1 MKRPALILFLVLS
14 LFSSCTNDGSGE
26 KERLTRLPERTAEE
40 KEREDTLLS
49 ELDLLKRDQ
58 CMQGAT
64 LGYLFLDCSGKEPRI
79 IAEQDPS
86 KPLIPA
92 STLKL
97 FVTGAALDLYGKPIV
112 PEITVTNLNS
122 INWRSSRIMR
132 RIGGTVY
139 QKSTN
144 AAGARAVIE
153 FWKSKGV
160 DTRGMYLDDGNGLSR
175 NNAIS
180 PRQLVDALFVAQ
192 RSPYFR
198 YFYESLPL
206 SGLTGTLKKAMK
218 GTPAQGRIRAKTGT
232 IASVKSFAGY
242 AHTLSG
248 KKVIFAI
255 IVNGFYCRPKVIKKK
270 LEAVLVR
277 MAEI

>member
-1 MKRPALILFLVLS
+1 MKRLVLLLFLSVIT
-14 LFSSCTNDGSGE
+14 FSCTNDGS
-26 KERLTRLPERTAEE
+26 KNDRSLSQIKDPATT
-40 KEREDTLLS
+40 ERETVDSLLD
-49 ELDLLKRDQ
+49 ELDQLKGDR
-58 CMQGAT
+58 CMEGAS
-64 LGYLFLDCSGKEPRI
+64 LGYLFIDCTGKEPLV
-79 IAEQDPS
+79 IAQQDPA
-86 KPLIPA
+86 KPMIPA

-97 FVTGAALDLYGKPIV
+97 FVTGAALEIFGKPIV
-112 PEITVTNLNS
+112 PEVTVTNQMS

-132 RIGGTVY
+132 KIGGTVY
-139 QKSTN
+139 RKSTN
-144 AAGARAVIE
+144 AAGAMAVVE

-175 NNAIS
+175 NDAIS
-180 PRQLVDALFVAQ
+180 PRQLVDALFIMQ

-218 GTPAQGRIRAKTGT
+218 GTTAQGRIRAKTGT

-248 KKVIFAI
+248 RKVIFAI
-255 IVNGFYCRPKVIKKK
+255 IVNGFYCRPKLMKKK
-270 LEAVLVR
+270 LEAVLVK

>member
-1 MKRPALILFLVLS
+1 M
-14 LFSSCTNDGSGE
+14 
-26 KERLTRLPERTAEE
+26 
-40 KEREDTLLS
+40 
-49 ELDLLKRDQ
+49 
-58 CMQGAT
+58 
-64 LGYLFLDCSGKEPRI
+64 GYLFLDCSGPQPRV
-79 IAEQDPS
+79 IAQQDPVR
-86 KPLIPA
+86 PLIPA

-97 FVTGAALDLYGKPIV
+97 FVTGAALDIFGPPIV
-112 PEITVTNLNS
+112 PEITITNLES
-122 INWRSSRIMR
+122 INWRSSKIMR
-132 RIGGTVY
+132 KIGGTVY
-139 QKSTN
+139 QQSTN

-153 FWKSKGV
+153 FWKAKGV
-160 DTRGMYLDDGNGLSR
+160 DTRGMTLEDGNGLSR

-180 PRQLVDALFVAQ
+180 PRQLVDALFAAQ

-218 GTPAQGRIRAKTGT
+218 GTPAQGRIHAKTGT
-232 IASVKSFAGY
+232 IAGVKSFAGY

-248 KKVIFAI
+248 KRVIFAI
-255 IVNGFYCRPKVIKKK
+255 IVNGFYCRPKVIKKR